1 MDLDKYASQYAH
13 LEAEWDLVY
22 HLNIQYRIAQFQ
34 PYFRGGTALEL
45 GTGGGHCTALLAPHF
60 EAMDSVEGSPQLAER
75 LRARGLAANLQLHVA
90 YFETFEPSRSYDN
103 IFLVQ
108 VLEHLDDPVA
118 ILRRCRSW
126 LNPGGRIFVTVPNAQ
141 SIHRLAAVEMGLL
154 ATADSLNEVDVSAG
168 HQRVYTPAS
177 LTTDLHRAGLRLLH
191 RGGLFVKPLS
201 NSQIAKQWTE
211 PMIRAFHEVAVYLPD
226 HAAEIVAVVEVRP

>member
-34 PYFRGGTALEL
+34 PYFRSGTALEL

-60 EAMDSVEGSPQLAER
+60 SAMDSVEGSPQLADR

-90 YFETFEPSRSYDN
+90 YFETFEPSASYAN

-141 SIHRLAAVEMGLL
+141 SIHRL
-154 ATADSLNEVDVSAG
+154 TAPSCKSGCSD
-168 HQRVYTPAS
+168 P
-177 LTTDLHRAGLRLLH
+177 
-191 RGGLFVKPLS
+191 K
-201 NSQIAKQWTE
+201 
-211 PMIRAFHEVAVYLPD
+211 
-226 HAAEIVAVVEVRP
+226 